1 MYFLMFVWVLIGRIN
16 IHWQISKGEVY
27 KWFICR
33 FLQTAEMLKPSTP
46 SSSHDSSSGSEETN
60 DYYPRVG
67 RYFFSTP
74 IGVNSLDTF
83 NIRIN
88 FMKKEIIF
96 YGWCK
101 QCFDILR
108 TEDQRYLNQ
117 IFWKCLFSRVFVLT
131 VFVQNKCTRD
141 HFSRETHKAML
152 STFSKMLDTS
162 KLKLKGMNLIHCIL
176 QYVHCVYNTCLP
188 LFDRRCLYNSRKY
201 VQPVLLKFMDS
212 L

>member
-1 MYFLMFVWVLIGRIN
+1 MKVKYINDLSVDFCRQLRCWNLPLLPLVMIVHQDQKRPMTIIQEWVGTFSQLLLVSILLIHLTYILISWKRNKN
-16 IHWQISKGEVY
+16 I
-27 KWFICR
+27 
-33 FLQTAEMLKPSTP
+33 
-46 SSSHDSSSGSEETN
+46 
-60 DYYPRVG
+60 
-67 RYFFSTP
+67 
-74 IGVNSLDTF
+74 
-83 NIRIN
+83 
-88 FMKKEIIF
+88 
-96 YGWCK
+96 
-101 QCFDILR
+101 DILR

-176 QYVHCVYNTCLP
+176 QCVHCVYNTCLP
-188 LFDRRCLYNSRKY
+188 LFDRRCRYNLRKY
-201 VQPVLLKFMDS
+201 VQPLLLKLIYS